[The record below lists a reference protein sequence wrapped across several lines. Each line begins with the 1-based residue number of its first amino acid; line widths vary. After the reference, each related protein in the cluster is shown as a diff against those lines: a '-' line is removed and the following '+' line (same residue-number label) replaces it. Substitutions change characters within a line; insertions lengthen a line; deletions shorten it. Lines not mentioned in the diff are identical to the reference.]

1 MKRVSNGRLKCAYET
16 EEASSFL
23 RLKRTRGGVS
33 SGQDYFTHESANA
46 FDLRRDGAP
55 RCGANC
61 SALAWDDRGA
71 YSTHLFTA
79 EAVAIVAAH
88 DANATSDA
96 ASASARR
103 PLFLELAY
111 QAVHSPAEVPMESR
125 ARLCHARSCNAMQW
139 HATMMVRSPAE

>member
-1 MKRVSNGRLKCAYET
+1 MCEYHQNLYPKFSTPHQRALLVPGGW
-16 EEASSFL
+16 ASTSGP
-23 RLKRTRGGVS
+23 RG
-33 SGQDYFTHESANA
+33 
-46 FDLRRDGAP
+46 
-55 RCGANC
+55 GANC

-111 QAVHSPAEVPMESR
+111 QAVHSPAEVPTE
-125 ARLCHARSCNAMQW
+125 W
-139 HATMMVRSPAE
+139 HATSCNVLHDCNGMQR